1 MRSSIVI
8 ISNPASRTFSPAKI
22 GQAEQLLHQHGFLTE
37 IQFTDHRDHARVLA
51 REAVRKK
58 PYCIIAAGGDGTI
71 NEVVNGMA
79 TSDVPLGILPLG
91 TTNVF
96 AREILLPLD
105 IEGAVCRVISGTPR
119 EISLGRII
127 TPEQNR
133 YFCLMAGIG
142 FDAKTVHD
150 VSGTLKKLSGE
161 GAYIWS
167 GIKNMLFYSPE
178 ELSFSVDGKTISGYT
193 AIVGKARRYGG
204 DYLATPDADI
214 GDPALRLCLL
224 TDRSRYALL
233 RFAYGI
239 LRGTHLRDPNVA
251 YIRATDIT
259 VAGHAYIQLDGD
271 YFGVTPCRI
280 MTAPNVLRI
289 IQ

>member
-1 MRSSIVI
+1 MRSLI
-8 ISNPASRTFSPAKI
+8 IIIANPVSRTFSPAKI
-22 GQAEQLLHQHGFLTE
+22 GRAELLLQQQGFRTEVRLTN
-37 IQFTDHRDHARVLA
+37 HRDHARVLA
-51 REAVRKK
+51 SDAARKK

-71 NEVVNGMA
+71 NEVINGMA
-79 TSDVPLGILPLG
+79 MSESPLGILPLG

-96 AREILLPLD
+96 AREISLPLD
-105 IEGAVCRVISGTPR
+105 IDGAVSRLAMGTMR

-127 TPEQNR
+127 TSAQNR

-150 VSGTLKKLSGE
+150 VSGLLKKLSGE

-178 ELSFSVDGKTISGYT
+178 ELSFSADGKAYSGYT
-193 AIVGKARRYGG
+193 AIIGKARRYGG

-214 GDPALRLCLL
+214 REPALRLCLL
-224 TDRSRYALL
+224 TDPSRYALL

-239 LRGTHLRDPNVA
+239 LRGTHLRDPNVT

-259 VAGHAYIQLDGD
+259 IAGHAHIQLDGD

-280 MTAPNVLRI
+280 ITAQDAIRI